1 MKAKAV
7 PALDL
12 LMLTHGY
19 RYFDYTEYV
28 LKEGQLKFEPDQD
41 NVLGG
46 VIVDVKGGPVMAN
59 VYLAKAT
66 PGGKGLQI
74 KTENDGSF
82 FFSHLEPGS
91 NYYVFAQSLD
101 KGKQIS
107 IKILQNGTGYNP
119 LKSSSLKQTISR
131 KDNDMF
137 FKLSPPGQLVFKSQ
151 EREVIPMAGRK
162 AGDLFEQTNAAL
174 SEVVVTGYGIQ
185 RRRDVTGAVAY
196 FNAKEL
202 NAAPNVGFALQGK
215 VAGLQIVNNANPGA
229 DPIVRI
235 RGLRSIAGFDKTII
249 CYKWNSG
256 RAGKPGCIES
266 K

>member
-1 MKAKAV
+1 MQGKIEEPQFYFKRDEAKAI

-19 RYFDYTEYV
+19 RYFDYTEFV

-46 VIVDVKGGPVMAN
+46 VIVDAKGGPVMAN

-74 KTENDGSF
+74 KTGEDGSF

-119 LKSSSLKQTISR
+119 LKSSSLKQSISR
-131 KDNDMF
+131 RGNDMF
-137 FKLSPPGQLVFKSQ
+137 FKLSPPAQLVFKP
-151 EREVIPMAGRK
+151 EEKKVIMVAIVMIARPEV
-162 AGDLFEQTNAAL
+162 
-174 SEVVVTGYGIQ
+174 
-185 RRRDVTGAVAY
+185 
-196 FNAKEL
+196 
-202 NAAPNVGFALQGK
+202 
-215 VAGLQIVNNANPGA
+215 
-229 DPIVRI
+229 
-235 RGLRSIAGFDKTII
+235 
-249 CYKWNSG
+249 
-256 RAGKPGCIES
+256 
-266 K
+266 